1 MQAVN
6 REGPDPIDVAVGARV
21 RIRRRWLGL
30 SQTQLANALGIT
42 FQQVQKY
49 ERGANRVSASM
60 LVKIAAKLETTVA
73 ALVGEDGSAPVEA
86 IIYAQLATP
95 GGTRF
100 RVIGLHPRPPAPG
113 QDTDARDAEIAIA
126 ARHAA
131 EAPQPTLSIGDF
143 NDVAWSHTSQMF
155 KRIGGYLDPRVGRGR
170 YPTFP
175 AGWPMLRWPLDH
187 VFLSPEFVVIS
198 MRVLRN
204 VGSDHLPVSVR
215 LCLAPHVA
223 PVVNEEPV
231 PADAEDFAE
240 TREIIEDYKAGD

>member
-6 REGPDPIDVAVGARV
+6 RDGPDPIDVAVGARV

-95 GGTRF
+95 GATDLLAAF
-100 RVIGLHPRPPAPG
+100 AKIGDGEVRRALLTMA
-113 QDTDARDAEIAIA
+113 QALNDASHVRT
-126 ARHAA
+126 HAA
-131 EAPQPTLSIGDF
+131 A
-143 NDVAWSHTSQMF
+143 
-155 KRIGGYLDPRVGRGR
+155 
-170 YPTFP
+170 
-175 AGWPMLRWPLDH
+175 
-187 VFLSPEFVVIS
+187 
-198 MRVLRN
+198 
-204 VGSDHLPVSVR
+204 
-215 LCLAPHVA
+215 
-223 PVVNEEPV
+223 
-231 PADAEDFAE
+231 
-240 TREIIEDYKAGD
+240 

>member
-6 REGPDPIDVAVGARV
+6 RDGPDPIDVAVGARV

-95 GGTRF
+95 G
-100 RVIGLHPRPPAPG
+100 A
-113 QDTDARDAEIAIA
+113 TDLLAAFARISDGEVRRALLTMAQALNDASHQRTNA
-126 ARHAA
+126 AA
-131 EAPQPTLSIGDF
+131 
-143 NDVAWSHTSQMF
+143 
-155 KRIGGYLDPRVGRGR
+155 
-170 YPTFP
+170 
-175 AGWPMLRWPLDH
+175 
-187 VFLSPEFVVIS
+187 
-198 MRVLRN
+198 
-204 VGSDHLPVSVR
+204 
-215 LCLAPHVA
+215 
-223 PVVNEEPV
+223 
-231 PADAEDFAE
+231 
-240 TREIIEDYKAGD
+240 

>member
-95 GGTRF
+95 GATDLLAAF
-100 RVIGLHPRPPAPG
+100 AKIGDG
-113 QDTDARDAEIAIA
+113 EARRAVLTIAQALTGEA
-126 ARHAA
+126 AGRTHAA
-131 EAPQPTLSIGDF
+131 A
-143 NDVAWSHTSQMF
+143 
-155 KRIGGYLDPRVGRGR
+155 
-170 YPTFP
+170 
-175 AGWPMLRWPLDH
+175 
-187 VFLSPEFVVIS
+187 
-198 MRVLRN
+198 
-204 VGSDHLPVSVR
+204 
-215 LCLAPHVA
+215 
-223 PVVNEEPV
+223 
-231 PADAEDFAE
+231 
-240 TREIIEDYKAGD
+240 

>member
-30 SQTQLANALGIT
+30 SQTELAKALGIT

-95 GGTRF
+95 G
-100 RVIGLHPRPPAPG
+100 A
-113 QDTDARDAEIAIA
+113 TDLLASFAK
-126 ARHAA
+126 
-131 EAPQPTLSIGDF
+131 IGDGEVRRALLTLAQSLSGA
-143 NDVAWSHTSQMF
+143 NCSRT
-155 KRIGGYLDPRVGRGR
+155 
-170 YPTFP
+170 P
-175 AGWPMLRWPLDH
+175 A
-187 VFLSPEFVVIS
+187 
-198 MRVLRN
+198 
-204 VGSDHLPVSVR
+204 
-215 LCLAPHVA
+215 AA
-223 PVVNEEPV
+223 
-231 PADAEDFAE
+231 
-240 TREIIEDYKAGD
+240 

>member
-30 SQTQLANALGIT
+30 SQTQLATALGIT

-95 GGTRF
+95 G
-100 RVIGLHPRPPAPG
+100 A
-113 QDTDARDAEIAIA
+113 TDLLAAFAKFSDGEARRAVLFFAQALTGEAA
-126 ARHAA
+126 ARNHAA
-131 EAPQPTLSIGDF
+131 A
-143 NDVAWSHTSQMF
+143 
-155 KRIGGYLDPRVGRGR
+155 
-170 YPTFP
+170 
-175 AGWPMLRWPLDH
+175 
-187 VFLSPEFVVIS
+187 
-198 MRVLRN
+198 
-204 VGSDHLPVSVR
+204 
-215 LCLAPHVA
+215 
-223 PVVNEEPV
+223 
-231 PADAEDFAE
+231 
-240 TREIIEDYKAGD
+240 